1 MAEQI
6 AHVSDTAFWV
16 AWYRWLETQRKDA
29 LFRDPLA
36 GKLVGERGQK
46 LARHM
51 GIERAMAWS
60 MSLRTR
66 IIDNYIMEAVAGG
79 VADPVDCVIN
89 LGAGLD
95 TRPYRLD
102 LKPDFPWIEV
112 DFPNIITFKAETLA
126 NDRPACRLERIAC
139 DLSQDA
145 AREALLADLNR
156 RGHNIL
162 VLTEGVIPYLTN
174 EAVAALAKNLNEQS
188 RINHWITDYFSP
200 FFIGLATRGA
210 IVKQL
215 QKNAPFR
222 FNPGPEP
229 DDWPRFFASCGWQVD
244 HMRFIGE
251 EGRKLGR
258 DLPANWLMRMMMRF
272 AKEERLRPYRR
283 MNGYALLKKGHETIA
298 LDRF

>member
-36 GKLVGERGQK
+36 GKLVGDRGRE

-60 MSLRTR
+60 MSLRTY
-66 IIDNYIMEAVAGG
+66 IIDSYILEAIASG
-79 VADPVDCVIN
+79 VDCVVN

-102 LKPDFPWIEV
+102 LKPGFLWIEV
-112 DFPNIITFKAETLA
+112 DFANIIDFKNETLA
-126 NDRPACRLERIAC
+126 NDRPVCRLERIAC

-145 AREALLADLNR
+145 ARMALLADLNK

-174 EAVAALAKNLNEQS
+174 ESVAALAKNLSEQDHI
-188 RINHWITDYFSP
+188 RHWITDYFSP
-200 FFIGLATRGA
+200 FFLGLAARGA

-222 FNPGPEP
+222 FNPGTDP
-229 DDWPRFFASCGWQVD
+229 DDWPRFFASHGWQID
-244 HMRFIGE
+244 DMRFIGE

-272 AKEERLRPYRR
+272 ASEERLRPYRR
-283 MNGYALLKKGHETIA
+283 MNGYALLKKGHDSVPISG
-298 LDRF
+298 

>member
-1 MAEQI
+1 MAEEI

-29 LFRDPLA
+29 LFHDPLA
-36 GKLVGERGQK
+36 GKLVGDRGRE

-60 MSLRTR
+60 MALRTY
-66 IIDNYIMEAVAGG
+66 IIDSYIMEAIAGG
-79 VADPVDCVIN
+79 VDCVVN

-112 DFPNIITFKAETLA
+112 DFPNIITFKDEMLA
-126 NDRPACRLERIAC
+126 DDRPVCRLERIVC
-139 DLSQDA
+139 DLSQDM
-145 AREALLADLNR
+145 AREALLSDLQT

-174 EAVAALAKNLNEQS
+174 EDVAALAKNLGEQAH
-188 RINHWITDYFSP
+188 INHWITDYFSP
-200 FFIGLATRGA
+200 LFLGLAARGA

-229 DDWPRFFASCGWQVD
+229 DDWPRFFADCGWQID
-244 HMRFIGE
+244 QMRFIGE
-251 EGRKLGR
+251 EGHKLGR
-258 DLPANWLMRMMMRF
+258 DLPANWLMRIMMRF

-283 MNGYALLKKGHETIA
+283 MNGYALLKKGRTVLTIK
-298 LDRF
+298 D

>member
-29 LFRDPLA
+29 LFHDPLA
-36 GKLVGERGQK
+36 GKLVGDRGKK

-60 MSLRTR
+60 MSLRTY
-66 IIDNYIMEAVAGG
+66 IIDSYILDAIAGG
-79 VADPVDCVIN
+79 VDCVVN

-95 TRPYRLD
+95 TRPYRLN

-112 DFPNIITFKAETLA
+112 DFPTIITFKNEALA
-126 NDRPACRLERIAC
+126 NDVPICRLERIAC
-139 DLSQDA
+139 DLSQNA
-145 AREALLADLNR
+145 ARMALLADLGK
-156 RGHNIL
+156 RGRNIL

-174 EAVAALAKNLNEQS
+174 EAVAALAKNLNEENH
-188 RINHWITDYFSP
+188 INYWITDYFSP
-200 FFIGLATRGA
+200 FFLGLAARGA

-222 FNPGPEP
+222 FNPGVES
-229 DDWPRFFASCGWQVD
+229 DDWPRFFAGCGWQID
-244 HMRFIGE
+244 TMRFIGE

-258 DLPANWLMRMMMRF
+258 DLPTNWLMRMMMRY
-272 AKEERLRPYRR
+272 AKEERLRPYRH
-283 MNGYALLKKGHETIA
+283 MNGYALLKKGHKIMPMEV
-298 LDRF
+298 

>member
-1 MAEQI
+1 MAEEI

-29 LFRDPLA
+29 LFHDPLA
-36 GKLVGERGQK
+36 GKLVGERGKK

-60 MSLRTR
+60 MALRTY
-66 IIDNYIMEAVAGG
+66 IIDSYIMEAIAGG
-79 VADPVDCVIN
+79 VDCVVN

-95 TRPYRLD
+95 TRPYRLA
-102 LKPDFPWIEV
+102 LAPDFLWIEV
-112 DFPNIITFKAETLA
+112 DFANIVTFKNETLA
-126 NDRPACRLERIAC
+126 TDQPLCRLERIAC

-145 AREALLADLNR
+145 DRETLLADVNT
-156 RGHNIL
+156 RGRNIL

-174 EAVAALAKNLNEQS
+174 EAVTALSKNLREQNY
-188 RINHWITDYFSP
+188 INHWITDYFSP
-200 FFIGLATRGA
+200 FFLGLAARGA

-229 DDWPRFFASCGWQVD
+229 DDWPRFFATNGWQIEA
-244 HMRFIGE
+244 MRFIGE
-251 EGRKLGR
+251 EGRKLDR
-258 DLPANWLMRMMMRF
+258 DLPANWFMRMMMRY
-272 AKEERLRPYRR
+272 ASEDRLRPYRR
-283 MNGYALLKKGHETIA
+283 MNGYALLKKGHEMVPI
-298 LDRF
+298 DI

>member
-1 MAEQI
+1 MAEEI

-36 GKLVGERGQK
+36 GRLVGERGKK

-60 MSLRTR
+60 MALRTH
-66 IIDNYIMEAVAGG
+66 IIDNYIVEAIAGG
-79 VADPVDCVIN
+79 VDCVVN

-95 TRPYRLD
+95 TRPYRLALPPD
-102 LKPDFPWIEV
+102 LLWIEV
-112 DFPNIITFKAETLA
+112 DFANIVTFKNETLT
-126 NDRPACRLERIAC
+126 NDLPLCRLERIVC

-145 AREALLADLNR
+145 DREALLADVNS
-156 RGHNIL
+156 RGRNIL
-162 VLTEGVIPYLTN
+162 VLTEGVIPYLSN
-174 EAVAALAKNLNEQS
+174 EAVAALAKNLREQS
-188 RINHWITDYFSP
+188 HITHWITDYFSP
-200 FFIGLATRGA
+200 FFLGLAARGA

-222 FNPGPEP
+222 FNPGPAP
-229 DDWPRFFASCGWQVD
+229 DDWPRFFASNGWQIEA
-244 HMRFIGE
+244 MRFIGE

-272 AKEERLRPYRR
+272 AREERLRPYRQ
-283 MNGYALLKKGHETIA
+283 MNGYALLKKGHYVVP
-298 LDRF
+298 LDI

>member
-1 MAEQI
+1 MAEEI

-29 LFRDPLA
+29 FFHDPLA
-36 GKLVGERGQK
+36 GKLVGERGRQ

-60 MSLRTR
+60 MALRTH
-66 IIDNYIMEAVAGG
+66 IIDNYIVEAIAVG
-79 VADPVDCVIN
+79 VDCVVN

-95 TRPYRLD
+95 TRPYRLALPPD
-102 LKPDFPWIEV
+102 LLWIEV
-112 DFPNIITFKAETLA
+112 DFANIVTFKNETLA
-126 NDRPACRLERIAC
+126 TDQPLCRLERIAC

-145 AREALLADLNR
+145 GREALLADVNT
-156 RGHNIL
+156 RGRNIL

-174 EAVAALAKNLNEQS
+174 EAVAALAKNLHEQS
-188 RINHWITDYFSP
+188 HINHWITDYFSP
-200 FFIGLATRGA
+200 FFLRLAARGA

-222 FNPGPEP
+222 FNPGPAP
-229 DDWPRFFASCGWQVD
+229 DDWPRFFATNGWQIEA
-244 HMRFIGE
+244 MRFIGE

-258 DLPANWLMRMMMRF
+258 DLPANWFMRMMMRY
-272 AKEERLRPYRR
+272 ASEDRLRPYRR
-283 MNGYALLKKGHETIA
+283 MNGYALLKKGHEMVPI
-298 LDRF
+298 DI

>member
-6 AHVSDTAFWV
+6 AHVSDTAYWV

-29 LFRDPLA
+29 LFHDPLA
-36 GKLVGERGQK
+36 GKLVGDRGQK

-60 MSLRTR
+60 MSLRTY
-66 IIDNYIMEAVAGG
+66 IIDSYIKEAIAGG
-79 VADPVDCVIN
+79 VDCVIN

-102 LKPDFPWIEV
+102 LKADFPWIEV
-112 DFPNIITFKAETLA
+112 DFPSIITYKNETLA
-126 NDRPACRLERIAC
+126 DDQPVCRLERITC

-145 AREALLADLNR
+145 AREALLADLNK
-156 RGHNIL
+156 RGRNIL

-174 EAVAALAKNLNEQS
+174 ESVAALARNLNERS
-188 RINHWITDYFSP
+188 HINHWITDYFSP
-200 FFIGLATRGA
+200 FFLGLAARGA

-222 FNPGPEP
+222 FNPGADP
-229 DDWPRFFASCGWQVD
+229 DDWPRFFVGCGWQID
-244 HMRFIGE
+244 RMRFIGE

-258 DLPANWLMRMMMRF
+258 DLPANWLMRMMMRY

-283 MNGYALLKKGHETIA
+283 MNGYALLKKGHETIPIEV
-298 LDRF
+298 

>member
-1 MAEQI
+1 MPEQI

-29 LFRDPLA
+29 LFHDPLA
-36 GKLVGERGQK
+36 GKLVGERGRQ

-60 MSLRTR
+60 MSLRTY
-66 IIDNYIMEAVAGG
+66 IIDSYIQEAI
-79 VADPVDCVIN
+79 ADGVDCVVN

-102 LKPDFPWIEV
+102 LEADFPWIEV
-112 DFPNIITFKAETLA
+112 DFPNIITFKDETLA
-126 NDRPACRLERIAC
+126 HEQPACRLARIAC
-139 DLSQDA
+139 DLSQEA
-145 AREALLADLNR
+145 AREALLADLSK
-156 RGHNIL
+156 RGRNIL

-174 EAVAALAKNLNEQS
+174 KAVAALAKNLNEQTY
-188 RINHWITDYFSP
+188 IKHWITDYFSP
-200 FFIGLATRGA
+200 FFLGLAARGA

-222 FNPGPEP
+222 FNPGAEP
-229 DDWPRFFASCGWQVD
+229 DDWPRFFSACGWQID
-244 HMRFIGE
+244 DMRFIGE

-258 DLPANWLMRMMMRF
+258 DLPANWLMRAMMRF

-283 MNGYALLKKGHETIA
+283 MNGYALLKKGYEMVPISG
-298 LDRF
+298 

>member
-29 LFRDPLA
+29 LFHDPLA

-60 MSLRTR
+60 MSLRTY
-66 IIDNYIMEAVAGG
+66 IIDSYILEAIAGG
-79 VADPVDCVIN
+79 VDCVVN

-112 DFPNIITFKAETLA
+112 DFASIITFKTETLA
-126 NDRPACRLERIAC
+126 NDRPICRLERITC
-139 DLSQDA
+139 DLSQDS
-145 AREALLADLNR
+145 AREALLADLGK
-156 RGHNIL
+156 RGRNVL

-188 RINHWITDYFSP
+188 HINLWITDYFSP
-200 FFIGLATRGA
+200 LFLGMAARGA

-222 FNPGPEP
+222 FNPGPDP
-229 DDWPRFFASCGWQVD
+229 DDWPCFFAGCGWQID
-244 HMRFIGE
+244 RMRFIGE

-258 DLPANWLMRMMMRF
+258 DLPANWLMRMMMRY

-283 MNGYALLKKGHETIA
+283 MNGYALLKKGHEAIPIEV
-298 LDRF
+298 

>member
-1 MAEQI
+1 MAEEI

-29 LFRDPLA
+29 LFHDPLA
-36 GKLVGERGQK
+36 GKLVGERGRQ

-60 MSLRTR
+60 MALRTH
-66 IIDNYIMEAVAGG
+66 IIDGYIMEAIAGG
-79 VADPVDCVIN
+79 VDCVVN

-95 TRPYRLD
+95 TRPYRLA
-102 LKPDFPWIEV
+102 LALDFLWIEV
-112 DFPNIITFKAETLA
+112 DFANIVTFKNEALA
-126 NDRPACRLERIAC
+126 TDQPLCRLERIAC

-145 AREALLADLNR
+145 GRNALLADVNT
-156 RGHNIL
+156 RGRNIL

-174 EAVAALAKNLNEQS
+174 EAVAALAKSLHEQIH
-188 RINHWITDYFSP
+188 INHWITDYFSP
-200 FFIGLATRGA
+200 FFLGLAARGA

-222 FNPGPEP
+222 FNPGPDT
-229 DDWPRFFASCGWQVD
+229 DDWPRFFAACGWQIEA
-244 HMRFIGE
+244 MRFIGE

-258 DLPANWLMRMMMRF
+258 DLPANWLMRMMMRY
-272 AKEERLRPYRR
+272 ASEERLRPYRR
-283 MNGYALLKKGHETIA
+283 MNGYALLKKGREMAPIEV
-298 LDRF
+298 